1 MKFSKLS
8 AIHRTALAN
17 LANAGPLRTDKLAK
31 GMGLGSMS
39 AAAHELCAMRKAG
52 LIFSKEKGTQ
62 VYAEWEA
69 SLFGRAVFDNRPAGE
84 LVGAHVAAAYGA
96 SQNTIDRLAA
106 ENGTP
111 TNKKATA
118 YAVVPDTGF
127 QVGTYDDA
135 LECAKA
141 AAIGMGKPY
150 IVIAL
155 VAEVLPPV
163 APQPVV
169 NVL

>member
-1 MKFSKLS
+1 MKFSKLPATFRS
-8 AIHRTALAN
+8 VLAALVN
-17 LANAGPLRTDKLAK
+17 SGPLRTDKLARII
-31 GMGLGSMS
+31 GTTDCGS
-39 AAAHELCAMRKAG
+39 AANTLCKMRREG
-52 LIFSKEKGTQ
+52 LIFSKEKGAA

-69 SLFGRAVFDNRPAGE
+69 TNIGVAVFNHRPNDVPLFDTA
-84 LVGAHVAAAYGA
+84 VNACAD
-96 SQNTIDRLAA
+96 S
-106 ENGTP
+106 
-111 TNKKATA
+111 KKATA

-127 QVGTYDDA
+127 QVGTYEDA

-141 AAIGMGKPY
+141 AAIGMSKPY
-150 IVIAL
+150 IVIAM

>member
-1 MKFSKLS
+1 MKFSKLPATFRS
-8 AIHRTALAN
+8 VLAA
-17 LANAGPLRTDKLAK
+17 LANAGPLRTDKLARII
-31 GMGLGSMS
+31 GTTDCG
-39 AAAHELCAMRKAG
+39 AAANTLCKMRREG
-52 LIFSKEKGTQ
+52 LIFSKEKGTK

-69 SLFGRAVFDNRPAGE
+69 TNIGLAVFNNRPNDVEVLATLKE
-84 LVGAHVAAAYGA
+84 AEKVA
-96 SQNTIDRLAA
+96 T
-106 ENGTP
+106 T
-111 TNKKATA
+111 KATA

-127 QVGTYDDA
+127 PVGSYDDA

-141 AAIGMGKPY
+141 AAIGVGKPY
-150 IVIAL
+150 VVVAL